1 MPMKFS
7 EDVATDNF
15 MYGLCIHLASFVMEF
30 FYTYVVV
37 AINIYALKCIWK
49 HTNI

>member
-15 MYGLCIHLASFVMEF
+15 MYGLCIRLASFMMGF

-37 AINIYALKCIWK
+37 AINIYAPKYIWK
-49 HTNI
+49 HTKI